1 MHRQVSALV
10 SAGGSPGK
18 LANFGKALG
27 DAGLDIEAIG
37 GAEWGHDG
45 PLSLVLRED
54 NRAAMAKFEAVCKRL
69 DVPWESYA
77 NVSVELDDVPGSLG
91 LAAEAVGDINI
102 YGVLVRNPRGNKA
115 VVELGFASDE
125 VDEAVR
131 RLEAAGFT
139 AKRKQHPHEPDR

>member
-18 LANFGKALG
+18 LATFGKALG

-54 NRAAMAKFEAVCKRL
+54 DRAAMDKFEAVCTELK
-69 DVPWESYA
+69 VPWLSFA
-77 NVSVELDDVPGSLG
+77 NVSVELDDVPGALG
-91 LAAEAVGDINI
+91 LAADAVGDINI
-102 YGVLVRNPRGNKA
+102 FGVLVRNPHGKKA
-115 VVELGFASDE
+115 VVDLGFEEGEA
-125 VDEAVR
+125 DEAVK
-131 RLEAAGFT
+131 RLRAAKFT
-139 AKRKQHPHEPDR
+139 AHRKRHPGEPDA